1 MDKFFKEHDTDE
13 KIKEKLREQE
23 SKNKAVMLELMEDL
37 PNSNV
42 KPPENVLFVCRLN
55 PVTQAK
61 DLENIF
67 HFPKSTLADII
78 QLLENEGLIEKVP
91 FDGDGRKKQIIVTEK
106 GLKFNQATE
115 GQIMEVE
122 DFITKDISSEELE
135 TVSRVLEKMQQNA
148 RNYKSYIKL
157 KKED

>member
-1 MDKFFKEHDTDE
+1 MSTKEFDSRKHIGLLCDCVGREVKSAIDRGVKEMDAYSTSSRHGWLIGYFVRQKEP
-13 KIKEKLREQE
+13 IFQ
-23 SKNKAVMLELMEDL
+23 
-37 PNSNV
+37 
-42 KPPENVLFVCRLN
+42 
-55 PVTQAK
+55 K

-106 GLKFNQATE
+106 GLEFNQTNE